1 MAFVLVKPALAGDT
15 VSRLASGSINA
26 DDGGQA
32 QRFYMKVGSYS
43 IKAGN
48 KPFDCTAEGDSFS
61 DIRHLEFLTGNFSI
75 SGWMV
80 NQKILVDNLRSKTSN
95 KDVAISMTLGRDSDD
110 NTIRTINFDALI
122 TGVQVQY
129 QKNAPFV
136 NVVIGGLITGSYA
149 STGEVVNE
157 TEIGV

>member
-1 MAFVLVKPALAGDT
+1 
-15 VSRLASGSINA
+15 
-26 DDGGQA
+26 
-32 QRFYMKVGSYS
+32 MK
-43 IKAGN
+43 
-48 KPFDCTAEGDSFS
+48 FQT
-61 DIRHLEFLTGNFSI
+61 
-75 SGWMV
+75 
-80 NQKILVDNLRSKTSN
+80 ILLKRSKTSN